1 MRMTMARRGDRVATV
16 QIKISVAAAR
26 VDPNTVATL
35 RDDRHF
41 LVRRELEPLLS
52 LDRLLQL
59 VKGVH
64 KILTRTF
71 TTKALRHKAI
81 NPAQPIPWFS
91 LCDYVS
97 CVVDFFMHSNPLAST
112 PSSHSSRTSDS
123 C

>member
-16 QIKISVAAAR
+16 QIKISIAAAR

-59 VKGVH
+59 VNGVH
-64 KILTRTF
+64 KIFKHSPQRHED
-71 TTKALRHKAI
+71 TKQSI
-81 NPAQPIPWFS
+81 QVIQPIFGS
-91 LCDYVS
+91 AFVTSYLCG
-97 CVVDFFMHSNPLAST
+97 
-112 PSSHSSRTSDS
+112 
-123 C
+123 